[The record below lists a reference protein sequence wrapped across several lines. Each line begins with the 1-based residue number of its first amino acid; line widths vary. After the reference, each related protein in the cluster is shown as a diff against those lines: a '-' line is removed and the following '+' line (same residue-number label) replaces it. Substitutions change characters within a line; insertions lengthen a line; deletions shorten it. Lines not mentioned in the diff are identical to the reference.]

1 MGTRSLTRVIPRQK
15 GLSYDDGHNHVEKSV
30 VNIYRQYDGY
40 PTGMGLDLAGFLSE
54 LDIVDGFNLPT
65 PSRIA
70 NGTGCLAAQLVQYL
84 KDGPGNV
91 YLEPITLHSK
101 PGDMWEDYIYTIYPK
116 EGEPTYMSIYDVFDK
131 KCIFVGTAEDLQ
143 TKYDN

>member
-15 GLSYDDGHNHVEKSV
+15 GLSYQDGHKHPEKAV

-40 PTGMGLDLAGFLSE
+40 PDGLGLELAEFLS
-54 LDIVDGFNLPT
+54 DFTIVDGFKLGDK
-65 PSRIA
+65 SRIA
-70 NGTGCLAAQLVQYL
+70 NGAGCLAAQLVAYL

-101 PGDMWEDYIYTIYPK
+101 PGDMWEEYIYTIYPK
-116 EGEPTYMSIYDVFDK
+116 EGEPTYISIYEVYGDEV
-131 KCIFVGTAEDLQ
+131 IFVGTPKDLQ
-143 TKYDN
+143 SKYE